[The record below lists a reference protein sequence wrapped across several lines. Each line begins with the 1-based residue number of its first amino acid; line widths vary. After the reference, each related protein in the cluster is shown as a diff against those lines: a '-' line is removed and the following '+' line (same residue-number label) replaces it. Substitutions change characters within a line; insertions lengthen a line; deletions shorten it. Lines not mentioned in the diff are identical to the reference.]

1 MKVKANLF
9 ILTLMVCLLLCV
21 PARGEGTPAGVGTNQ
36 GDLPVTADNEV
47 LKVKCTGQKVVDL
60 QMRLRD
66 LGYFNYKVTGYYGT
80 ATADAVRLFQEVNGL
95 KVDGTVGP
103 ETRRV
108 LYSPNAKRYT
118 VYPSTA
124 ASYLPASRGGRTSMG
139 VLVEWFSKGQY
150 LFPRGAV
157 AKVIDLYT
165 GRSFYM
171 KRTGG
176 SNHADSEPLTAKD
189 AQTIR
194 EIWGGWSWE
203 RRPVIV
209 EIGGVRVAASMHG
222 MPHAYDTIPNNGMQ
236 GHVCIHFYK
245 SRTHIHNRQDPD
257 HQAAVMRAAGR

>member
-1 MKVKANLF
+1 MKRVFLI
-9 ILTLMVCLLLCV
+9 ILAVLIMFSMPFH
-21 PARGEGTPAGVGTNQ
+21 PARAQET
-36 GDLPVTADNEV
+36 VTEQEI
-47 LKVKCTGQKVVDL
+47 LKIRCEGQKVVDL

-66 LGYFNYKVTGYYGT
+66 LGYFNYKVTGYFGT

-95 KVDGTVGP
+95 QVDGSVGP
-103 ETRRV
+103 ETRGV
-108 LYSPNAKRYT
+108 LYSSNAKRYT
-118 VYPSTA
+118 VSSSQ
-124 ASYLPASRGGRTSMG
+124 ASELLPASRGGRSSLG
-139 VLVEWFSKGQY
+139 VMVDWFSKGQY

-165 GRSFYM
+165 GRSFFM

-176 SNHADSEPLTAKD
+176 VNHADSEPVSERDAK
-189 AQTIR
+189 TIK

-209 EIGGVRVAASMHG
+209 DLGGVRVAASMHG
-222 MPHAYDTIPNNGMQ
+222 MPHAYDKIANNGMS

-257 HQAAVMRAAGR
+257 HQAAVRRAAGK

>member
-1 MKVKANLF
+1 VIALKRASLI
-9 ILTLMVCLLLCV
+9 ILVVLTVFTMPFPLARAQETV
-21 PARGEGTPAGVGTNQ
+21 PAQEI
-36 GDLPVTADNEV
+36 
-47 LKVKCTGQKVVDL
+47 LKIRSQGQKVVDL

-80 ATADAVRLFQEVNGL
+80 ATADAVRLFQEENGL
-95 KVDGTVGP
+95 QVDGCVGP
-103 ETRRV
+103 ETRSV
-108 LYSPNAKRYT
+108 LYSSKAKRYT
-118 VYPSTA
+118 VYPSET
-124 ASYLPASRGGRTSMG
+124 SVLLPASRGGRTSLG
-139 VLVEWFSKGQY
+139 VMVEWFSKGQY

-165 GRSFYM
+165 GKSFYM

-176 SNHADSEPLTAKD
+176 RNHADSEPISEKD
-189 AQTIR
+189 AKTIK

-222 MPHAYDTIPNNGMQ
+222 MPHAYDTISGNGMD

-245 SRTHIHNRQDPD
+245 SKTHIHNRECPD
-257 HQAAVMRAAGR
+257 HQAAVRKAAGK